1 MVNIFD
7 YTDFRKYLEDYY
19 NEKKNRNL
27 NFSYQYLAKKAG
39 FNNRGF
45 AYNIVKGKK
54 NLSRA
59 NCFKVSQALRHN
71 RDETDYFENLVAF
84 NQAKALEEKQHFF
97 EKLRQIKARGKGYSK
112 AQLVC
117 HDQYEFYSRW
127 YHSAVRS
134 LIDMYTFRN
143 DFKWLAR
150 MVTPAI
156 TAKQARLSVEL
167 LKKLGMIKRLKNG
180 TCGIAHKSITTGK
193 EVVGLAVQNFHG
205 ECADLAKNAIRNMA
219 KENRSI
225 TGLTLGISK
234 ASYDRI
240 VEETLRFQENI
251 MDIANADQNADRVY
265 QYNFHIF
272 PVSKADN
279 GRKAIYEKAH

>member
-7 YTDFRKYLEDYY
+7 YSDFRKYLKDYY
-19 NEKKNRNL
+19 SEKKDRTVT
-27 NFSYQYLAKKAG
+27 FSYQYLAKKAG

-45 AYNIVKGKK
+45 AYNIMNGKK
-54 NLSRA
+54 NLSPA
-59 NCFKVSQALRHN
+59 NCFKISQALGHN
-71 RDETDYFENLVAF
+71 RDETEYFENLVAF
-84 NQAKALEEKQHFF
+84 NQAKGLREQKHFF

-112 AQLVC
+112 AQLVY

-134 LIDMYTFRN
+134 LIGMYGFKN
-143 DFKWLAR
+143 DFKWLAK

-156 TAKQARLSVEL
+156 TVTQARQSVEL
-167 LKKLGMIKRLKNG
+167 LKKLGMIKRRKNG
-180 TCGIAHKSITTGK
+180 TYGITHKSITTGK
-193 EVVGLAVQNFHG
+193 DVVRLAVQNFHD
-205 ECADLAKNAIRNMA
+205 ECTDLAKNALRNMA

-251 MDIANADQNADRVY
+251 MDIANNDPDADRVY

-279 GRKAIYEKAH
+279 GKKGDL